1 MIITV
6 SKLNYEKNEEVKIE
20 EALKNLNDK
29 LETYNEKLVLSKH
42 SFEIYFRSY
51 AKLVGDKGIRDLESL
66 FKYVTTSIYMD
77 LASEHIVKNR
87 LEIMDCLDDV
97 MRNNDNFYTKL
108 YKDIVT
114 FGKDLYEEISGK
126 PASKDFIKL
135 DTKEMQSRASRISIF
150 SNKNGVAA
158 VFADPNGRYHSKDT
172 QTKKTFTRSVCE
184 DTLTLIDNM
193 SESLEEKAKVNNL
206 YNIAL
211 KYRTLK
217 ECQNEWWWPFKYLT
231 RNYWDVRDKL
241 NQIETKVRESKSNV
255 FNSIVSKDDFI
266 KYMAKEEQVEGLESL
281 NSMFFADFNVVKIN
295 GIVYE
300 AARADLESLYEK
312 NINTKQ
318 INVNEVNHNQEI
330 EREHVLSNSVDLD
343 NIRREHLDL
352 SNDESELD
360 SSKKTIEIDEINQD
374 KSYAESNSYNGM
386 ESMSQSSSEVN
397 NEESEKSYS
406 EDSFSK

>member
-1 MIITV
+1 
-6 SKLNYEKNEEVKIE
+6 
-20 EALKNLNDK
+20 
-29 LETYNEKLVLSKH
+29 
-42 SFEIYFRSY
+42 
-51 AKLVGDKGIRDLESL
+51 
-66 FKYVTTSIYMD
+66 
-77 LASEHIVKNR
+77 
-87 LEIMDCLDDV
+87 
-97 MRNNDNFYTKL
+97 
-108 YKDIVT
+108 
-114 FGKDLYEEISGK
+114 
-126 PASKDFIKL
+126 
-135 DTKEMQSRASRISIF
+135 
-150 SNKNGVAA
+150 
-158 VFADPNGRYHSKDT
+158 
-172 QTKKTFTRSVCE
+172 
-184 DTLTLIDNM
+184 M